1 VKIVTLLTDFGTDD
15 EYVGVMKGVILS
27 LHPEAA
33 IVDITHSISPQD
45 VVQAAFSLEAAY
57 LYFPAGTVHL
67 VVVDPGVG
75 TERSIIAL
83 KARDQFFVAPDNG
96 VLSRIIKSEMP
107 STLVRVE
114 NSAYFLDTVSQTF
127 HGRDIIAP
135 VGAHISTGTDLNQLG
150 AILQAN
156 ELLTLK
162 NIDCVVNAGGE
173 IMGKVISIDRFGNL
187 ITNIHCHNLQAH
199 CPDKKPA
206 EIEIAIRDDVIKG
219 VSKTYAAADAHS
231 PVAVIGSRGYLEIA
245 VSMGNAR
252 QYFNVEKGASIR
264 VRC

>member
-1 VKIVTLLTDFGTDD
+1 MKIVTLLTDFGTDD

-27 LHPEAA
+27 LHPDAT

-57 LYFPAGTVHL
+57 PYFPAGTVHL

-96 VLSRIIKSEMP
+96 VLSPIIKAEMP

-114 NSAYFLDTVSQTF
+114 NAAYFLGTVSQTF

-150 AILQAN
+150 AMIQAN
-156 ELLTLK
+156 EPVLL
-162 NIDCVVNAGGE
+162 NNVDCIVSAGGE

-187 ITNIHCHNLQAH
+187 ITNIHCHNLQAL
-199 CPDKKPA
+199 CPNKNSA
-206 EIEIAIRDDVIKG
+206 AIEIAIRDDVIKG
-219 VSKTYAAADAHS
+219 VSKTYAAADAQT

-245 VSMGNAR
+245 VAMGNAR

-264 VRC
+264 VKC